1 MRTSSAVPA
10 LWTEDGGVTTAE
22 YALLLAVI
30 VLSTIVAFSQ
40 TSESVQN
47 VVNRAS
53 SALASVMGSGC
64 AG

>member
-1 MRTSSAVPA
+1 MRISSGVPA

-22 YALLLAVI
+22 YALLLAVF
-30 VLSTIVAFSQ
+30 VLSTIVAFGQ

-53 SALASVMGSGC
+53 SALAGVTGSGC